1 MAYFSA
7 AADGSYVFAGA
18 VGVVEELFAS
28 GAVLVDADFVALS
41 LFDESDLELPQ
52 PDKPIQLPINTID
65 NSENNLFFITFS
77 LLSLS
82 PVISSES
89 FRPSAVGR
97 DLSVVYDPPG
107 IALQKV
113 ICIFKPAIS
122 GQVISHFF
130 HMGCSYIGSVGI
142 ARHTGDQII
151 LKQYLCALSDSVA
164 KSAQDASLIHLR
176 IAS

>member
-28 GAVLVDADFVALS
+28 GAVLVDADFVVLS

-77 LLSLS
+77 L
-82 PVISSES
+82 
-89 FRPSAVGR
+89 
-97 DLSVVYDPPG
+97 
-107 IALQKV
+107 
-113 ICIFKPAIS
+113 
-122 GQVISHFF
+122 
-130 HMGCSYIGSVGI
+130 
-142 ARHTGDQII
+142 
-151 LKQYLCALSDSVA
+151 
-164 KSAQDASLIHLR
+164 
-176 IAS
+176 